1 MHASLV
7 FIVACVK
14 FNRDV
19 PDLKLFT
26 QDGVEIE
33 DDELLSEPQVI
44 GDVLKVGA
52 CMFWMNNY
60 DGATT

>member
-1 MHASLV
+1 MYVCLD
-7 FIVACVK
+7 FIVACAK
-14 FNRDV
+14 FNRDEHDV
-19 PDLKLFT
+19 KLFT

-52 CMFWMNNY
+52 CLE
-60 DGATT
+60 